1 MIKNGINDIHKSFI
15 SRPEISFWVPLI
27 LPLIALAV
35 AWGVLTT
42 KVSAIE
48 VENAN
53 LRHLLER
60 VIVLEEK
67 DKALQED
74 ITEIKNDVKYIRQQ
88 INK

>member
-1 MIKNGINDIHKSFI
+1 MTKNEVNGTYKNLI
-15 SRPEISFWVPLI
+15 SKPEISFWVPLI

-53 LRHLLER
+53 LRTLLER
-60 VIVLEEK
+60 VIVLEEHGK
-67 DKALQED
+67 GIAED
-74 ITEIKNDVKYIRQQ
+74 IVEIKNDVKYIRQQ

>member
-1 MIKNGINDIHKSFI
+1 MTKNEANGTYRSLI
-15 SRPEISFWVPLI
+15 SKPEISFWVPLI
-27 LPLIALAV
+27 LPLIGLAV
-35 AWGVLTT
+35 AWGIITT

-53 LRHLLER
+53 LRTLLER

>member
-1 MIKNGINDIHKSFI
+1 MTKNSVNDIHKSFI

-35 AWGVLTT
+35 AWGVITT
-42 KVSAIE
+42 KVQA
-48 VENAN
+48 VEADNAS

-60 VIVLEEK
+60 VIVLEER
-67 DKALQED
+67 DKALESD
-74 ITEIKNDVKYIRQQ
+74 IQEIKADVKYIRTQ